1 MDKYLE
7 ELKEIKDRSEVIK
20 EELKSIEGKK
30 VEMRSEANAEGI
42 TVERIDEL
50 TKEADEL
57 NERSKELNTELT
69 ELDARSEVI
78 KEEKSKI
85 EVEKEIRQ
93 MSTVKTDVEL
103 RAESLM
109 NTGTMEMKALL
120 STGQIATPTAVGGV
134 NGLAEIGVGIVDDV
148 KAVAL
153 TGNGAYKVAYKAT
166 NAAAAA
172 VTDGQP
178 ISSTEPTFGVV
189 TINPAEWGTLDT
201 ISNQVKKVSPLAY
214 EAEVEASAVI
224 ALREYASDKIIAA
237 VQASDLAGE
246 ITQAIDKDYL
256 TGLLLSYTSIAGKGE
271 VVLYLNQTDLKAL
284 GAVRGTNE
292 KRRLFDIT
300 FDPGTTK
307 SGVISENGMACKFRV
322 IDKLTTGTQLFGQPK
337 TIEMPMWDGYK
348 IDTDEGGK
356 YFEANMIAV
365 RGLQTANADLC
376 AKNGMYVVSNS

>member
-7 ELKEIKDRSEVIK
+7 ELKEIKERSEAIK
-20 EELKSIEGKK
+20 EELKSIEDKK
-30 VEMRSEANAEGI
+30 IEMRSEANAEGI

-85 EVEKEIRQ
+85 KVEKEIRQ
-93 MSTVKTDVEL
+93 MTTTKTEVEL

-134 NGLAEIGVGIVDDV
+134 NGLAEIGAGIVDDV

-153 TGNGAYKVAYKAT
+153 TGNGAYKVAYKNT
-166 NAAAAA
+166 NAVAAA

-214 EAEVEASAVI
+214 EAEVENSAVI

-337 TIEMPMWDGYK
+337 TIEMPMWDGYR

-376 AKNGMYVVSNS
+376 AKHGMYVVSNS

>member
-1 MDKYLE
+1 VDKYLE
-7 ELKEIKDRSEVIK
+7 ELKEIKERSEAIK
-20 EELKSIEGKK
+20 EELKSIEDKK

-57 NERSKELNTELT
+57 NERSKELNAELA
-69 ELDARSEVI
+69 ELEARSEAI

-85 EVEKEIRQ
+85 KVEKEIRQ
-93 MSTVKTDVEL
+93 MTTTKTDVEL

-109 NTGTMEMKALL
+109 NTGTMEMRAIL

-172 VTDGQP
+172 VTDGQA

-201 ISNQVKKVSPLAY
+201 ISNQVKKVSPLSY
-214 EAEVEASAVI
+214 EAEVENSAVI
-224 ALREYASDKIIAA
+224 ALREYASGKIIEA

-307 SGVISENGMACKFRV
+307 SGIISENGMACKFRV

-337 TIEMPMWDGYK
+337 TIEMPMWDGYQ
-348 IDTDEGGK
+348 IATDEGGK

-376 AKNGMYVVSNS
+376 AKHGMYVVSNS

>member
-7 ELKEIKDRSEVIK
+7 ELKEIKERSEAIK
-20 EELKSIEGKK
+20 EELKSIEDRK
-30 VEMRSEANAEGI
+30 VEMRSEANTEGI

-57 NERSKELNTELT
+57 NERSKELNAELT
-69 ELDARSEVI
+69 ELEARSEAI

-109 NTGTMEMKALL
+109 NTGKMEMKALL
-120 STGQIATPTAVGGV
+120 STGQIATPTAVGGI

-153 TGNGAYKVAYKAT
+153 TGNGAYKVGYKAT

-201 ISNQVKKVSPLAY
+201 ISNQIKKVSPLAY
-214 EAEVEASAVI
+214 EAEVEASALI
-224 ALREYASDKIIAA
+224 ALREYASDKIIGA
-237 VQASDLAGE
+237 VQASDLKGT

-300 FDPGTTK
+300 FDQGTTK
-307 SGVISENGMACKFRV
+307 SGIISENGMACKFRV

-376 AKNGMYVVSNS
+376 AKNGMYVVSNA